1 MSYISAITQVDMSE
15 KKTRYQLQKLIDRLK
30 EFEYTVRFEKGN
42 FKTGYCILEDRK
54 IIVVNKFHD
63 VEARIDNLRSILS
76 IITEQREEGVAV
88 HKEAA

>member
-1 MSYISAITQVDMSE
+1 MSE

-42 FKTGYCILEDRK
+42 FKTGYCILENRK
-54 IIVVNKFHD
+54 IIVVNKFHNT
-63 VEARIDNLRSILS
+63 EARIDNLRTILS
-76 IITEQREEGVAV
+76 IVLKQQDPAIAV